1 MKSKKLSFK
10 TTLGKK
16 LTLLYLLLIISSFA
30 FIQYKGYDYI
40 YSQVENETKENLI
53 RTSSTLIS
61 SHFSLRSYS
70 RSNIQNLAMHLRMTS
85 ELSNCR
91 IIVIYDNRDIILDTA
106 NANLTDTIYNGNKK
120 FLFQT
125 ATTN

>member
-1 MKSKKLSFK
+1 MKSKKFSFK

-70 RSNIQNLAMHLRMTS
+70 RRNIQNLAMHLRMTS
-85 ELSNCR
+85 
-91 IIVIYDNRDIILDTA
+91 
-106 NANLTDTIYNGNKK
+106 
-120 FLFQT
+120 
-125 ATTN
+125 